1 MTDEDAKKRL
11 LPPEKAR
18 EIDHQLRGQLAVAT
32 RGVSPV
38 DVAAAV
44 VDWAGH
50 LVLSPGKLLSLAE
63 SVARNGVELAKI
75 NSVAMKPTTAITAN
89 SKAIDIYCRKS
100 GGIWPR
106 LKATK

>member
-1 MTDEDAKKRL
+1 MSDEADKKRL

-18 EIDHQLRGQLAVAT
+18 EIDHQLRSQVATAT

-63 SVARNGVELAKI
+63 SVARNGVNQRWPASFIERT
-75 NSVAMKPTTAITAN
+75 NSSFHSP
-89 SKAIDIYCRKS
+89 
-100 GGIWPR
+100 
-106 LKATK
+106 